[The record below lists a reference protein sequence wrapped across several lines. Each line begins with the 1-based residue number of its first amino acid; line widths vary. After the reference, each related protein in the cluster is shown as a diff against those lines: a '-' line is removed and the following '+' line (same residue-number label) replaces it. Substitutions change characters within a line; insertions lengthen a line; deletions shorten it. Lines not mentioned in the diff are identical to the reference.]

1 MEFICSL
8 FCSILCCIIFFG
20 AIGGG
25 IFFLLKQNKT
35 QDTVKDAPPTAD
47 TKEQD
52 EDIEEPVQP
61 EEETAKV
68 DAVTSEPAA
77 EESSTLQMLMQ
88 ARLRNLHPYH
98 QPLPR
103 LQVKRLSHLMTTTKT
118 SRQSYGSSGINSVRN
133 SEGLVSAPLERK
145 VDAVMRCSNR
155 SLHAVVK

>member
-77 EESSTLQMLMQ
+77 EESSTP
-88 ARLRNLHPYH
+88 ADADAGTVEEPA
-98 QPLPR
+98 PVPP
-103 LQVKRLSHLMTTTKT
+103 T
-118 SRQSYGSSGINSVRN
+118 SPKAAGQTIIAFDDDD
-133 SEGLVSAPLERK
+133 E
-145 VDAVMRCSNR
+145 DF
-155 SLHAVVK
+155 